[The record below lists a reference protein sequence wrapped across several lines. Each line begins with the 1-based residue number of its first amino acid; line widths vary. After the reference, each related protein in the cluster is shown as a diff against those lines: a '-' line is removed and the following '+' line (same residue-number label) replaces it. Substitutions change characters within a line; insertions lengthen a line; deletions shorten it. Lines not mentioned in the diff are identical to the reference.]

1 MLSLTKFQ
9 TLGHQ
14 SYIFFDESSV
24 VKTTGKRKYGSAV
37 LGEPAIEVQRYA
49 SNSNYTINLLHSING
64 VDFFN
69 ILDGPSNGME
79 LLTLFDEALQLERE
93 DGSATLKRGDCFI
106 MDNCGFHHARF
117 VEPILKNMFADCGI
131 TLLFQPP
138 YSLDFTTCEFCFRQ
152 IKDYLRRYNYLQNIK
167 RKSQSR
173 RLFYKYLQKTRS
185 RIFATLAM
193 FSSFNCLHVVTSN
206 LPRTCLILF
215 LGYTSYL
222 E

>member
-24 VKTTGKRKYGSAV
+24 VKTTGNRKYGSAV

-79 LLTLFDEALQLERE
+79 RLTFFDEVLQLERE
-93 DGSATLKRGDCFI
+93 DGSTTLERADCVI
-106 MDNCGFHHARF
+106 MDNCGFHHVRF
-117 VEPILKNMFADCGI
+117 VEPILRNMFADCGI
-131 TLLFQPP
+131 TFFILA
-138 YSLDFTTCEFCFRQ
+138 SL
-152 IKDYLRRYNYLQNIK
+152 
-167 RKSQSR
+167 
-173 RLFYKYLQKTRS
+173 
-185 RIFATLAM
+185 
-193 FSSFNCLHVVTSN
+193 
-206 LPRTCLILF
+206 LPRFQHL
-215 LGYTSYL
+215 
-222 E
+222 

>member
-24 VKTTGKRKYGSAV
+24 VKTTGNRKYGSAV
-37 LGEPAIEVQRYA
+37 LGEPGIEVQRYV

-93 DGSATLKRGDCFI
+93 D
-106 MDNCGFHHARF
+106 
-117 VEPILKNMFADCGI
+117 
-131 TLLFQPP
+131 
-138 YSLDFTTCEFCFRQ
+138 
-152 IKDYLRRYNYLQNIK
+152 
-167 RKSQSR
+167 
-173 RLFYKYLQKTRS
+173 
-185 RIFATLAM
+185 
-193 FSSFNCLHVVTSN
+193 
-206 LPRTCLILF
+206 
-215 LGYTSYL
+215 
-222 E
+222 